1 MLKNRIIMRY
11 FNENNLFNGDN
22 KSTLFFNHN
31 NVHWNTKEKDFSR
44 ILEIIILELKIIDVK
59 YLQMQENREKSNNAD
74 KIIKERNKLKIFY
87 QAKKIG
93 EELLNENKDI
103 FISEKAPSL
112 GDLLKT
118 NFYIL
123 KNKTNKF
130 IDIILIPLLKL
141 VENGK
146 FYKWIKLE
154 NKTGL
159 WRELKD
165 DESMPIGSEVSMN
178 FKTGKNMLKL

>member
-1 MLKNRIIMRY
+1 MLKNRLITRY
-11 FNENNLFNGDN
+11 FNENNIFNREN

-59 YLQMQENREKSNNAD
+59 YLQMQENTENSNNAER
-74 KIIKERNKLKIFY
+74 IIKERNKLKIFY

-93 EELLNENKDI
+93 EDLLNENKDI
-103 FISEKAPSL
+103 FISESAPCI
-112 GDLLKT
+112 GDLLKR

-123 KNKTNKF
+123 KDKRDKF
-130 IDIILIPLLKL
+130 IDEILLPLLKL
-141 VENGK
+141 VESGT
-146 FYKWIKLE
+146 FYEWKKLE
-154 NKTGL
+154 NKAGL

-165 DESMPIGSEVSMN
+165 NETMPIGSEVSMN